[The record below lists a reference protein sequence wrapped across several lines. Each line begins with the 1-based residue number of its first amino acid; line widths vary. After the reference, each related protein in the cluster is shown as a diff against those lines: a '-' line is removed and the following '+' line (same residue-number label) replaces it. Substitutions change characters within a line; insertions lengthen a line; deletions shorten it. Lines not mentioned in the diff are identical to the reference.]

1 VSAEEKQDESS
12 DLLSNVTRRPKFI
25 LQMKVRAADLP
36 SKQRP
41 QCTTFGQRPDAVAGC
56 VNGSLV
62 EAGATELATIRR
74 DVHAI

>member
-1 VSAEEKQDESS
+1 VSAEERQDESS

-25 LQMKVRAADLP
+25 LQMKMRGADLP

-41 QCTTFGQRPDAVAGC
+41 QCTTFGQRPGG
-56 VNGSLV
+56 VNGSLMQ
-62 EAGATELATIRR
+62 AGLTELATIRR

>member
-1 VSAEEKQDESS
+1 
-12 DLLSNVTRRPKFI
+12 
-25 LQMKVRAADLP
+25 MKVRAADLP

-56 VNGSLV
+56 VNGSLL
-62 EAGATELATIRR
+62 EAGATGLATIRR